1 MSRSFANTNL
11 PLISKVLKPEQRLVN
26 ILFDE
31 VKLLKNTRLT
41 GGHIIGYATNA
52 TEAVATSAFCIE
64 IVCHH
69 GGPRLVIGV
78 HPVSKIIRE
87 GSRYFDGNN

>member
-1 MSRSFANTNL
+1 M
-11 PLISKVLKPEQRLVN
+11 IE
-26 ILFDE
+26 DH
-31 VKLLKNTRLT
+31 RLT

-78 HPVSKIIRE
+78 YPVSKINVEKARDILME
-87 GSRYFDGNN
+87 IN